1 MVLTVT
7 INPLLERRYIY
18 ADIHLGKH
26 HRNGEFEFSPGGKGI
41 NVSRQLNCLK
51 LQNLALTFLGGQNGK
66 ILRNELEK
74 EEINYSFI
82 KIKNETRDCPVI
94 IGKNEKNITSFF
106 GPDPVVS
113 KSEVD
118 EFKLKIDK
126 MIQNSE
132 IVVFSGSSPCKEAD
146 SIFPYGI
153 ELANKYGK
161 ISVCDTYGEHLKNCI
176 EHSPTILHNNIEEI
190 EKSLKVS
197 LKDENEILEFLDWL
211 YSRGIKQSYLTDGE
225 NSFYAA
231 NFDYHY
237 KVENPVINSIDS
249 TGSGDS
255 FVAGLVYSWHNNFS
269 FEESL
274 SMAVSLGALNASSF
288 EVGNV
293 KLSEIELIKEKVRIS
308 PVGKKMKTLDVTPR

>member
-7 INPLLERRYIY
+7 INPLLERRYSY
-18 ADIHLGKH
+18 NNIHFGKH

-66 ILRNELEK
+66 ILRNEFEK
-74 EEINYSFI
+74 EVVNYSFI
-82 KIKNETRDCPVI
+82 KIKSETRDCPVI
-94 IGKNEKNITSFF
+94 IEKNKKIISAFF
-106 GPDPVVS
+106 GPNPAVT

-118 EFKLKIDK
+118 EFKLKFDK
-126 MIQNSE
+126 MIQNAE

-176 EHSPTILHNNIEEI
+176 EKSPTILHNNIEEI
-190 EKSLKVS
+190 EKSLNVS
-197 LKDENEILEFLDWL
+197 LKDENDILEFLDWL
-211 YSRGIKQSYLTDGE
+211 YSRGIKQSFLTDGE

-237 KVENPVINSIDS
+237 KVENPVINTIDS

-274 SMAVSLGALNASSF
+274 SIAVSLGALNATSF

-293 KLSEIELIKEKVRIS
+293 KPSEIELIKEKVRIS